1 MWLHLI
7 SHEPGVGSTGTD
19 SLQSPDI
26 PAALADTLP
35 VPGPLAS
42 SGFSPPSPCAL
53 SGRAHQGALQSYG
66 NASAA
71 ALSCTKHTPAAAV
84 RLAALPA
91 QTGRLQTFEV
101 FIGGY
106 SRLAPRGAGCGGVLP
121 RPVPAGSVVLA
132 GQRVS
137 HDADQLL
144 PGKLASGGEIPGE
157 VGGQDDDQDVSE
169 ELEEKVEDRQG

>member
-1 MWLHLI
+1 M
-7 SHEPGVGSTGTD
+7 
-19 SLQSPDI
+19 
-26 PAALADTLP
+26 
-35 VPGPLAS
+35 
-42 SGFSPPSPCAL
+42 
-53 SGRAHQGALQSYG
+53 
-66 NASAA
+66 
-71 ALSCTKHTPAAAV
+71 

-101 FIGGY
+101 FIAGY
-106 SRLAPRGAGCGGVLP
+106 SQLAPRGAGCGGVLP